1 MDPYEKVARL
11 LLEHKN
17 ISAFTGAG
25 ISAESGIPTFRDPGG
40 LWDQFDP
47 DEFGTTGG
55 LIQAALKKPALIRDF
70 LLQMVDIFDRAKPN
84 PGHYGLKSLEELG
97 LLKTIITQN
106 IDHLHQEAGNQR
118 VIEVHGSLFRGRCLS
133 CGRKQQLNKAELLAR
148 ARKLLEDEEHFEVGK
163 LAELLP
169 RCPACNGVSRPDVV
183 MFGEQVLQLP
193 EAIAVAEQSDLM
205 LVLGTSGVVYPAAA
219 IPYQASER
227 NAVIIEIN
235 PSGNYYDSICECYI
249 DSPAGA
255 AMPKIIDRLKDLL

>member
-1 MDPYEKVARL
+1 MDPYQKVARL

-55 LIQAALKKPALIRDF
+55 IIQAALKKPSLIRNF
-70 LLQMVDIFDRAKPN
+70 LLQMLDIFEKARPN
-84 PGHYGLKSLEELG
+84 PGHHGLKSLEDLG

-106 IDHLHQEAGNQR
+106 IDHLHQEAGSST
-118 VIEVHGSLFRGRCLS
+118 VIEVHGSLFRGRCLN
-133 CGRKQQLNKAELLAR
+133 CGRRQQLNKAELLVR
-148 ARKLLEDEEHFEVGK
+148 ARQFLADEKNFEVGK
-163 LAELLP
+163 LVELLP
-169 RCPACNGVSRPDVV
+169 RCPVCNGISRPDVV
-183 MFGEQVLQLP
+183 MFGEPVLQLA

-219 IPYQASER
+219 LPCQAYEH
-227 NAVIIEIN
+227 NAKIIEIN
-235 PSGNYYDSICECYI
+235 PTGNYYDSISECYI

-255 AMPKIIDRLKDLL
+255 AMPKIIGLLKDLL